1 MAPRLAALGAALVL
15 LAGGAAAA
23 LYFVRTRPQPVPAPR
38 ADAVPVVRAA
48 PLAPS
53 EIRIAVETHGI
64 VEPRT
69 ETTLSAEVGGRVVET
84 SPALAAGG
92 VATAGEVLAR
102 IDRRDYEL
110 ALTRARAALA
120 QARAR
125 LLVEQATGALAKE
138 EFKVFGKGEPD
149 PLVLREPQIREAEAA
164 VAAAEAGVEQSER
177 DLARTEVKAPY
188 AARVRRRHA
197 AVGQRISPGEPIAV
211 LYPLDAVEI
220 RLPVAQEDTAH
231 LALPLSPRTET
242 ADGPPV
248 ILRAALAGRRAE
260 WKGRIVRVEGEVDP
274 RTRMIQ
280 AVARVENPFSPENG
294 HPPLLIGLFVDAE
307 ILGRTA
313 AGAYE
318 VPRSSLREGGLLVV
332 DRDGRLRFRRVETVR
347 QSLRTAVVRSGVE
360 PGDRLVVSPID
371 APVDGMRVRVAE

>member
-188 AARVRRRHA
+188 AARVRRRHV

-211 LYPLDAVEI
+211 LYPL
-220 RLPVAQEDTAH
+220 
-231 LALPLSPRTET
+231 
-242 ADGPPV
+242 
-248 ILRAALAGRRAE
+248 
-260 WKGRIVRVEGEVDP
+260 
-274 RTRMIQ
+274 
-280 AVARVENPFSPENG
+280 
-294 HPPLLIGLFVDAE
+294 
-307 ILGRTA
+307 
-313 AGAYE
+313 
-318 VPRSSLREGGLLVV
+318 
-332 DRDGRLRFRRVETVR
+332 
-347 QSLRTAVVRSGVE
+347 
-360 PGDRLVVSPID
+360 
-371 APVDGMRVRVAE
+371 